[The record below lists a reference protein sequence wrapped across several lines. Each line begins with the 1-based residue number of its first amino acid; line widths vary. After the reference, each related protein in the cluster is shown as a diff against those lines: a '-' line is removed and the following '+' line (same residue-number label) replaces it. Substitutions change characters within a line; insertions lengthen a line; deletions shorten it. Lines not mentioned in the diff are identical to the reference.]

1 MSELLDLSIQSVKT
15 AKTSF
20 CRFITGN
27 DAGTTGSHQSGFY
40 IPKNAAPLL
49 FGTACRRGE
58 NKEKWVTI
66 KWQNDFE
73 TPSRFIYYGQKTRNE
88 YRITRFGKN
97 FEFLQDRY
105 VGSLIIIAQ
114 QADDYYQAFVLE
126 SDDDIES
133 FLSYFNLST
142 EQTNQLI
149 DLSQIRSTGELLRDA
164 ILDKI
169 KDLQDFPMTYEMGK
183 MAQDIY
189 NRLNGVTA
197 EDIRRT
203 PDKILISWY
212 TAEWELFRSLE
223 EKIYK
228 PIYTNPFEDCQSLID
243 FSNKILNRRK
253 SRAGKSLEHHLSAI
267 FDAEKLI
274 YEGQAVTENNKKPDF
289 LFPNSE
295 CYHNFEFPADDLT
308 VLGAKTTC
316 KDRWRQVTTEAN
328 RVDEKYLFTLQP
340 GISRNQLKEMADERV
355 QLVVPED
362 HIPTFP
368 KEYQQSISTLS
379 SFIRLVKEKQARMPK
394 TFILNMNNEFNFQGP
409 IGQFIEHADNIGT
422 PSKAKKKKK

>member
-1 MSELLDLSIQSVKT
+1 MSELLDIAIQTVKA

-27 DAGTTGSHQSGFY
+27 DAGTTGAHQCGFY

-49 FGTACRRGE
+49 FGTECRRGE
-58 NKEKWVTI
+58 NRDKWVTI

-73 TPSRFIYYGQKTRNE
+73 TPSRFIYYGQGTRNE

-105 VGSLIIIAQ
+105 VGSLIIIAE
-114 QADDYYQAFVLE
+114 QAADYYQAFVLE
-126 SDDDIES
+126 SEDDIES

-149 DLSQIRSTGELLRDA
+149 DLSQVQDVGDKLRLA
-164 ILDKI
+164 IMEKI
-169 KDLQDFPMTYEMGK
+169 KNLKDFPMTREMGK

-189 NRLNGVTA
+189 NRLNNVTP
-197 EDIRRT
+197 EQIRKT

-212 TAEWELFRSLE
+212 SAELDLFRSLE
-223 EKIYK
+223 EKVYK
-228 PIYTNPFEDCQSLID
+228 PIYTQPFEDCQSLVD

-267 FDAEKLI
+267 FNAEELI
-274 YEGQAVTENNKKPDF
+274 FEEQAVTENNKKPDF
-289 LFPNSE
+289 LFPNGE
-295 CYHNFEFPADDLT
+295 CYHNFEFPAEDLT

-316 KDRWRQVTTEAN
+316 KDRWRQVVTEAD

-340 GISRNQLKEMADERV
+340 GISRNQLREMADEKVR
-355 QLVVPED
+355 LVVPEG
-362 HIPTFP
+362 HLKTFP
-368 KEYQQSISTLS
+368 EEYQSSINTLS
-379 SFIRLVKEKQARMPK
+379 GFINIVKARQERMPK
-394 TFILNMNNEFNFQGP
+394 RFIINLKNEFNFNGP
-409 IGQFIEHADNIGT
+409 VGQVIEHADNIDST
-422 PSKAKKKKK
+422 KEETKE

>member
-1 MSELLDLSIQSVKT
+1 MSELLDIAIQTVKT

-49 FGTACRRGE
+49 FGTECRRGE

-73 TPSRFIYYGQKTRNE
+73 TPSRFIYYGQGTRNE
-88 YRITRFGKN
+88 YRITRFGRK

-105 VGSLIIIAQ
+105 VGSLIIIAE
-114 QADDYYQAFVLE
+114 QAEDYYQAFVLE
-126 SDDDIES
+126 SEDDIES

-149 DLSQIRSTGELLRDA
+149 DLSQVQDVGDKLRLA
-164 ILDKI
+164 IMEKI
-169 KDLQDFPMTYEMGK
+169 KDLQDFPMTREMGK

-189 NRLNGVTA
+189 NRLNNVTP
-197 EDIRRT
+197 EQIRKT
-203 PDKILISWY
+203 PDKILINWY
-212 TAEWELFRSLE
+212 SAELDLFRSLE
-223 EKIYK
+223 EKVYK
-228 PIYTNPFEDCQSLID
+228 PIYTQPFEDCQSLVD

-267 FDAEKLI
+267 FDAEELI
-274 YEGQAVTENNKKPDF
+274 FEEQAVTENNKKPDF
-289 LFPNSE
+289 LFPNGE
-295 CYHNFEFPADDLT
+295 CYHNFEFPAEDLT

-316 KDRWRQVTTEAN
+316 KDRWRQVVTEAD
-328 RVDEKYLFTLQP
+328 RVEEKYLFTLQP

-355 QLVVPED
+355 RLVVPED
-362 HIPTFP
+362 HLETFP
-368 KEYQQSISTLS
+368 KEYQSSINTLGG
-379 SFIRLVKEKQARMPK
+379 FINIVKAKQERMPK
-394 TFILNMNNEFNFQGP
+394 HFIINQTNKFIFNGP
-409 IGQFIEHADNIGT
+409 VGQVVEHADNIDST
-422 PSKAKKKKK
+422 KEETKE